1 MDTQNAS
8 NYFALYRKFVKAYG
22 DFIMEELGE
31 KDLSPNEIVVISSL
45 SVTTK
50 ASEIAKISDVSK
62 ALISRSVKLLKS
74 KDLINVSLDTMDM
87 REQTLTLT
95 EKGEDIAKRI
105 IECKEKFFEKAFK
118 DFSDDEAE
126 VLKALLNLMAN
137 NLKIDNI

>member
-1 MDTQNAS
+1 MDTQNAN
-8 NYFALYRKFVKAYG
+8 NYFSLYRKFVKAYG

-74 KDLINVSLDTMDM
+74 KGLINVSLDTADM
-87 REQTLTLT
+87 REQNLKLT
-95 EKGEDIAKRI
+95 EKGEDIAKKI
-105 IECKEKFFEKAFK
+105 VTCKEQFFEKAFK
-118 DFSDDEAE
+118 DFSEDESE

>member
-1 MDTQNAS
+1 
-8 NYFALYRKFVKAYG
+8 
-22 DFIMEELGE
+22 MEELGE

-74 KDLINVSLDTMDM
+74 KDLINISLDTLDM

-95 EKGEDIAKRI
+95 EKGEEIAKRI
-105 IECKEKFFEKAFK
+105 IKCKEKFFEKAFK
-118 DFSDDEAE
+118 DFSEDESE

-137 NLKIDNI
+137 NLNIDNI